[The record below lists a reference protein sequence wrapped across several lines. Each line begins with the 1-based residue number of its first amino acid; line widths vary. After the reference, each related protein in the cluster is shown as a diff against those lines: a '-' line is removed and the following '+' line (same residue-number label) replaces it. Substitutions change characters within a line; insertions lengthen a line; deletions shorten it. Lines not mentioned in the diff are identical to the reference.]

1 MLYYSRP
8 TTRIQNISIA
18 LYTLW
23 AMYMSSGRADRL
35 IFAAGG
41 YLVISIAFNPQ
52 RNNYLK
58 SALNFVFV
66 SSAALYIFKH
76 FSSAFS
82 IHIKH
87 GLIGSL
93 RDATFH
99 NAIQIPGLLAGLLG
113 DRGPLNIWGLGQLD
127 VPLPTTVPLSAEVG
141 VITLFAYAIGKC
153 NKRRLIALILAG
165 ILMYT
170 PFTLALASYH
180 VAAGGWMFARYG
192 NAAYGILVLLLVLLL
207 MKNLE
212 DHPAGMKISRA
223 PTLALSF
230 AIATSVALT
239 EYIIA
244 EKYMN
249 GILLDYKDSFL
260 PAIKFLGDWVPTTVV
275 RYRAI
280 DNSYGWVPY
289 LVSNPQ
295 VIVMVG
301 FLVTFA
307 MIRLIIKHFSDLDPI
322 GVLASANPEMPDSE
336 TPMLKVSQSRDSKP
350 KKSKPKQR
358 AKPRNKSKY
367 WSTKY

>member
-1 MLYYSRP
+1 
-8 TTRIQNISIA
+8 
-18 LYTLW
+18 
-23 AMYMSSGRADRL
+23 
-35 IFAAGG
+35 
-41 YLVISIAFNPQ
+41 
-52 RNNYLK
+52 
-58 SALNFVFV
+58 
-66 SSAALYIFKH
+66 
-76 FSSAFS
+76 
-82 IHIKH
+82 
-87 GLIGSL
+87 
-93 RDATFH
+93 
-99 NAIQIPGLLAGLLG
+99 
-113 DRGPLNIWGLGQLD
+113 
-127 VPLPTTVPLSAEVG
+127 
-141 VITLFAYAIGKC
+141 
-153 NKRRLIALILAG
+153 
-165 ILMYT
+165 
-170 PFTLALASYH
+170 
-180 VAAGGWMFARYG
+180 MFARYG

-249 GILLDYKDSFL
+249 GILLDYKDGFL